1 LTPST
6 IPAGTGLAW
15 RTGATR
21 PGLELKEGDCGLG
34 FSDAVAATN
43 ELNAQISQREK
54 QLESLLEAETPLIE
68 CVVVVVSVH
77 QVPLSRT
84 SPNV

>member
-1 LTPST
+1 MACPQLAKADV
-6 IPAGTGLAW
+6 PAASHGADAARLYGLDTQHDPWRASGLAW

-43 ELNAQISQREK
+43 ELNAQDF
-54 QLESLLEAETPLIE
+54 AA
-68 CVVVVVSVH
+68 
-77 QVPLSRT
+77 
-84 SPNV
+84 